1 MHKYFKSDE
10 FTCKCCGSGEVDPLL
25 ISILDVVR
33 ARRECALKI
42 TSGYRCEKHNSEVGG
57 VTNSYHT
64 KGQAADIVPADGDV
78 YSLAGELR
86 SIAPANTC
94 GIIIYSADGFVH
106 FDIRAVE
113 YSEVR

>member
-10 FTCKCCGSGEVDPLL
+10 FTCKCCGSCEVDPLL

-64 KGQAADIVPADGDV
+64 KGQAADIVPADGDI

-86 SIAPANTC
+86 HVAPANTC